1 MHLVS
6 KDFKLYMIVFDGLTI
21 GVQWMNSVV
30 LVFCFIGLLAMTIEN
45 EDDARELYRSSLA
58 VLSETLNSGT
68 ETLKVSY
75 TRCSLFL

>member
-30 LVFCFIGLLAMTIEN
+30 LVFCFIGLLAMTIDN

>member
-1 MHLVS
+1 
-6 KDFKLYMIVFDGLTI
+6 MIVFDGLAI

-30 LVFCFIGLLAMTIEN
+30 LVFCFIGLLAMTIDN

-75 TRCSLFL
+75 TRCSLFP

>member
-6 KDFKLYMIVFDGLTI
+6 KDFKLYMIVFDGLAI

-30 LVFCFIGLLAMTIEN
+30 LVFCFIGLLAMTIDN

-75 TRCSLFL
+75 TRCSLFP

>member
-6 KDFKLYMIVFDGLTI
+6 KDFKLYMIVFDGLAI

-30 LVFCFIGLLAMTIEN
+30 LVFCFIGLLAMTIDN

>member
-6 KDFKLYMIVFDGLTI
+6 KDFKLYMIVFDGLAI
-21 GVQWMNSVV
+21 GAQWMNSVV
-30 LVFCFIGLLAMTIEN
+30 LVFCFIGLLAMTIDN